1 MRVSPRRTAIARARL
16 KAGMLQKEFADH
28 CGVSVSHMRKVELGK
43 RKSATIAA
51 KAKALRRQKT

>member
-28 CGVSVSHMRKVELGK
+28 CGVSVSHLRKVELGK
-43 RKSATIAA
+43 RKSGTIAE
-51 KAKALRRQKT
+51 KAKALRR